1 MHPAVRESTDNLYC
15 SLVKNEWKEN
25 AAAGCFSSECCKFN
39 LHLRSNIKSC
49 LKSLIG
55 QGFWGEGAAFLWIL
69 NCLFHQETS
78 LCLDSSCQSMD
89 LAWKE
94 QLWSAKCDKKGGRR
108 SCYSNCGKCDGC
120 LLSVSHLHHHL
131 LWQRTTPQT
140 AADSYICSPID
151 CVHLRKRESA
161 TKLNL
166 SRPFLATKVL
176 NYCWQQF

>member
-1 MHPAVRESTDNLYC
+1 MVSWWQTINRKKHRNKTRRVSLCSAYSHEWWSVWLWWSAPRGWGNLQTTYIAPRWRF
-15 SLVKNEWKEN
+15 SAENEWKEN
-25 AAAGCFSSECCKFN
+25 TAAGCFSSECCKFN

-69 NCLFHQETS
+69 NRPFHQETS

-131 LWQRTTPQT
+131 L
-140 AADSYICSPID
+140 
-151 CVHLRKRESA
+151 
-161 TKLNL
+161 
-166 SRPFLATKVL
+166 
-176 NYCWQQF
+176 

>member
-15 SLVKNEWKEN
+15 SSVKNEWKEN

-69 NCLFHQETS
+69 NCLFHLFHKETS

-94 QLWSAKCDKKGGRR
+94 QLWSANVTKRVEEEVVTVIVESVMDVC
-108 SCYSNCGKCDGC
+108 C
-120 LLSVSHLHHHL
+120 LSVTYTTTYFNREPPYRQLYL
-131 LWQRTTPQT
+131 LLKNSGNQ
-140 AADSYICSPID
+140 
-151 CVHLRKRESA
+151 
-161 TKLNL
+161 
-166 SRPFLATKVL
+166 
-176 NYCWQQF
+176 